1 MLDGKLVRLRAME
14 PEDLEDA
21 LRWVNDREVTLWLT
35 SLRYPMALK
44 DEQKWLDGAP
54 ANSFADGVRLAI
66 ETKDGKHIGGINLHR
81 TNPED
86 RKAGLGI
93 MIGEKDHWSNGYGT
107 DAVLTLLK
115 LAFDEMN
122 LHRVWLQVFPDNERA
137 IACYLKCGFREEGRL
152 RQEVFQ
158 DGRYYDV
165 IVMGVLND
173 EFGAL
178 QNSEPE

>member
-1 MLDGKLVRLRAME
+1 MLEGNLVSLRAME

-35 SLRYPMALK
+35 SLRYPTARK
-44 DEQKWLDGAP
+44 DEQKWIDDVP
-54 ANSFADGVRLAI
+54 ANSFVDGVRLAI
-66 ETKDGKHIGGINLHR
+66 ETMDGKHIGGINLHR

-93 MIGEKDHWSNGYGT
+93 MFGEKDHWSNGYGT
-107 DAVLTLLK
+107 DAIQTLLK
-115 LAFDEMN
+115 LVFDEMN
-122 LHRVWLQVFPDNERA
+122 LHRVWLHVFADNERA
-137 IACYLKCGFREEGRL
+137 IACYQKCGFREEGRL

-165 IVMGVLND
+165 IVMGVLKD
-173 EFGAL
+173 EFSEI
-178 QNSEPE
+178 QKQEPE

>member
-1 MLDGKLVRLRAME
+1 MLEGTLVKLRALE

-35 SLRYPMALK
+35 SLRYPVSRK
-44 DEQKWLDGAP
+44 DEQKWIDDMP
-54 ANSFADGVRLAI
+54 TNSFADGVQLAI
-66 ETKDGKHIGGINLHR
+66 ETKDGTHIGDINLHR

-107 DAVLTLLK
+107 DAVRTFLQ

-122 LHRVWLQVFPDNERA
+122 LHRVWLHVFPDNERA
-137 IACYLKCGFREEGRL
+137 IACYVKCGFREEGRL

-165 IVMGVLND
+165 IVMGVLRD

-178 QNSEPE
+178 QRQESE

>member
-1 MLDGKLVRLRAME
+1 MLEGKITNLR
-14 PEDLEDA
+14 PLDIEDLEDA

-35 SLRYPMALK
+35 SLRYPMARK
-44 DEQKWLDGAP
+44 DEQKWIDDAL
-54 ANSFADGVRLAI
+54 ANSFAEGVRLAI
-66 ETKDGKHIGGINLHR
+66 ETRDGKHIGGINVHR

-107 DAVLTLLK
+107 DAVLALLK

-122 LHRVWLQVFPDNERA
+122 LHRVWLHVFPDNERA

-165 IVMGVLND
+165 IVMGVLKD
-173 EFGAL
+173 EFAAL